1 MRVRIKEE
9 EKKEIINS
17 IKEIF
22 EERSEIK
29 HALIFGSFLSSLPF
43 EDIDIALIL
52 DENFLENLDFIY
64 YLGLLEAELSQKLK
78 RKFDIVILNLTSLP
92 FTYSVIKEGKLIF
105 TKNRDEFF
113 DFVERIVYEYLDF
126 KVFRDNL
133 LKEL

>member
-29 HALIFGSFLSSLPF
+29 HALIFGSFPSSLPF

-52 DENFLENLDFIY
+52 DENFLKDLDFIY

-78 RKFDIVILNLTSLP
+78 KKFDIVILNLTSLP

>member
-1 MRVRIKEE
+1 MKERV
-9 EKKEIINS
+9 N
-17 IKEIF
+17 
-22 EERSEIK
+22 
-29 HALIFGSFLSSLPF
+29 
-43 EDIDIALIL
+43 IDIALIL
-52 DENFLENLDFIY
+52 DENFLKNLDFIY

-78 RKFDIVILNLTSLP
+78 KKFDIVILNLTSLP

-105 TKNRDEFF
+105 TRNRDEFF